1 MTNTD
6 MINLPNSLHEV
17 QQIIITQREHI
28 EELEASIAKSLDHL
42 LASLVTSAG
51 RFNVSTEKE
60 TL

>member
-1 MTNTD
+1 MS
-6 MINLPNSLHEV
+6 NLPNSLHEA
-17 QQIIITQREHI
+17 QQVIVAQREHI
-28 EELEASIAKSLDHL
+28 KELESSIAKSLDHL